1 MSGFDDVDETMLQAL
16 YDSCTDPA
24 KGTLDEFRVTFLN
37 NRKAKVIVGIRASK
51 KWSGVPPLGR
61 NHFPE

>member
-16 YDSCTDPA
+16 YDSCQDPN
-24 KGTLDEFRVTFLN
+24 KGTLEQFRETFLN
-37 NRKAKVIVGIRASK
+37 NRKAKVIVGIKAAK
-51 KWSGVPPLGR
+51 KWSGVPPCGR